1 MTPEVA
7 RAAGSRASASGKPE
21 RHHDNPRHVT
31 QSQQRP
37 PRAASAGEAAREAG
51 AGPGRWQGRGRGAG
65 WGGASAAALEPG
77 APARA
82 PTLRPAA
89 HALAPAGG
97 AGPGREGARPE
108 AGARGR
114 ALGRKWGG
122 AAAGGGAGPG
132 RAAAM
137 GRAGLTAP
145 LPPRHGRWLP
155 HGGVRGLGGVCRQ
168 RGARR

>member
-77 APARA
+77 ARLAHPPSALLRTPSRPRAVRARA
-82 PTLRPAA
+82 ARGRGRKRERGGGPWGGSGAVRRPAA
-89 HALAPAGG
+89 V
-97 AGPGREGARPE
+97 
-108 AGARGR
+108 RGR
-114 ALGRKWGG
+114 AGRPPWGG
-122 AAAGGGAGPG
+122 PG
-132 RAAAM
+132 
-137 GRAGLTAP
+137 
-145 LPPRHGRWLP
+145 
-155 HGGVRGLGGVCRQ
+155 
-168 RGARR
+168 